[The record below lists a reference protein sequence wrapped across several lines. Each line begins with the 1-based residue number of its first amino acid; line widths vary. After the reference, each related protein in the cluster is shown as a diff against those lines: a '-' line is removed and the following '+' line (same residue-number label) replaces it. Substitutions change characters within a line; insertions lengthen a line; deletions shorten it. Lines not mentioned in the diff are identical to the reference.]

1 MPLTTK
7 KFSQLVQDQAAA
19 IQAKTAQILDF
30 TTGSIMRAL
39 VEANSAVGMWL
50 QGLALKIL
58 TMTRLSTSQGVDV
71 DSWVSDW
78 GVTRLAAAV
87 ANGSV
92 TYSRFTPQSAAT
104 IPLGA
109 QVQTTDGTQI
119 FQVVLDPANALWV
132 TALNAY
138 VLQIGVASGTVPVQS
153 VNSSTAA
160 NVVANSVNV
169 VITNIIGVDTV
180 TNALAFT
187 GGANAESDA
196 ALRTRFV
203 NYIGSL
209 SKGTIAAIQYAVS
222 SLQLGLN
229 CTVLENVDPAGAAV
243 MAFITVTVD
252 DGTGAPSNALLT
264 TVGAAIN
271 NVRAGG
277 IQMAVVAPTITTIT
291 VSTTL
296 QTAAGYDRNTIIGI
310 VNSAL
315 STFLNN
321 LIVGQGLS
329 FYRLSQIIYDATPG
343 ITTISSLLLNGAVVD
358 IAANPRS
365 VLKLTSLTVA

>member
-119 FQVVLDPANALWV
+119 FQVALDPANALWV